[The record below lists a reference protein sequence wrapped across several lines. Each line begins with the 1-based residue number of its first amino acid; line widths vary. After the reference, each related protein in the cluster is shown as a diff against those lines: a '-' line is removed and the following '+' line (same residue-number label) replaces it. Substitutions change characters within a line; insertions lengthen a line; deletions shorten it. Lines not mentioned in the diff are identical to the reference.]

1 MTSHFSNSI
10 IREHMTFIVNN
21 ICQTEL
27 KDSSQSP
34 KVEYKKDFRAHLY
47 ARVGVAKSDGKS
59 KT

>member
-1 MTSHFSNSI
+1 
-10 IREHMTFIVNN
+10 MTFIVNN

-47 ARVGVAKSDGKS
+47 ARVGVAKSDVKS